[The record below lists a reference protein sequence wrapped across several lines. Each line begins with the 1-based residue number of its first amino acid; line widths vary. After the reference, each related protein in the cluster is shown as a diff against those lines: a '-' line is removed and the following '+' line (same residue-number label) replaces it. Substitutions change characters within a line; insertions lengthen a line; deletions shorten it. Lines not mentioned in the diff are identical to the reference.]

1 MRVKVGNQWHDS
13 REEPI
18 CIQVGRGEQQQIAE
32 MDRSVATEG
41 KYAVFPDSWSSD
53 REEMLL
59 WLSEEGV
66 DGAPINQE
74 LKRVTADR
82 DGLAATLDEIG
93 RLCPTDYEDRDE
105 LFRTLLRIVMNT
117 PPGAR
122 ARARAEAS
130 ALRRYALRPHDN
142 HDWRDHLLVEA
153 DRLEQEVSQ
162 LRKETQSA

>member
-1 MRVKVGNQWHDS
+1 MRVKIGNQWHDS

-18 CIQVGRGEQQQIAE
+18 CIQVSRGEQQQIAE
-32 MDRSVATEG
+32 MDRSMATEG
-41 KYAVFPDSWSSD
+41 KYAVFPDSWGGD
-53 REEMLL
+53 GEAMLR
-59 WLSEEGV
+59 WLSEESASASL
-66 DGAPINQE
+66 DLQRI
-74 LKRVTADR
+74 TDDR

-122 ARARAEAS
+122 ARAEAS
-130 ALRRYALRPHDN
+130 ALRRYAMRLHDR

-153 DRLEQEVSQ
+153 ERLDQQVSQ
-162 LRKETQSA
+162 LRNEARST